1 MPSEKV
7 GSALPLDR
15 QALLEKSKSLLG
27 WPEILEAL
35 AQHAL
40 SPNGRSA
47 CRNLPLALSKS
58 QTEESLAHTEE
69 MHELLGQAKAVPLTG
84 FEDISLHVEK
94 ARAKGVLNVESLE
107 QIGHLLELAGRLKAF
122 FRDKKFSG
130 PNSRFPRL
138 VSEAR
143 QLDPVKPLKA
153 SLDECLDYQGGLKDS
168 ASPDLKR
175 LRTRHRRLRNRIHK
189 RLEAMLTQTEVTPYL
204 QDQFYT
210 QRNQRYVL
218 PVKAED
224 RARFDGIVHDSSG
237 SGATVFLEPA
247 ELIESNN
254 QLKILELEI
263 ANEQQRILKGLSE
276 KVAETAEAILI
287 NQQVLTRLDVLQAKA
302 RLAMQ
307 MSECSEGNAS
317 RPSLNEDARIEL
329 KAARHPLLLLR
340 RENVVPN
347 DLELGNEK
355 KVLVISGPNAGGK
368 TVCLKMLGLLSL
380 MVRAGLFIP
389 ASPDSSLPVFPE
401 VFADIGDEQD
411 LARDISTYS
420 GHLLNI
426 IGILRH
432 AGKHEG
438 SAKSALVLLDE
449 IAASTDPVEGS
460 ALAGAVLRELRDKVA
475 LTVATTH
482 LGSLKVLAENEPG
495 FENAGLEFDSETLAP
510 TYRLRIGV
518 PGLSLGIQTA
528 AILGLPEHLICQA
541 RTLLDS
547 DTVRVDELVRRLEI
561 ERGNL
566 EKDRTAIQAEARGLK
581 ELTEEYRER
590 LERLKEREKGFKRE
604 LKTRVREEIS
614 RAQGEVAEIIQR
626 LKMDRTIR
634 KAKTAKSEL
643 VVMKE
648 KLEDEYPD
656 DIPEGQI
663 PGPDQL
669 KKGATV
675 QVLPFRKTAVLIED
689 APTNACDKSMVRVS
703 MGGIKLTVDPSDLR
717 LLPEEEKKKD
727 TGKKK
732 VSQGYLTYDIEP
744 SPTPP
749 AQSNT
754 LDLRGMRAHE
764 VEPEV
769 VRYLDEACLKGTPNV
784 FIIHG
789 HGTGVLKQMV
799 REYLASSPYVRSF
812 RPGQPGEGGDGVTM
826 AILNPMG

>member
-1 MPSEKV
+1 MPAGKAVSV
-7 GSALPLDR
+7 SPLDR

-35 AQHAL
+35 ARHAL
-40 SPNGRSA
+40 SPRGQSA
-47 CRNLPLALSKS
+47 CRNLPLALSRS
-58 QTEESLAHTEE
+58 QAEESLAYTEE
-69 MHELLGQAKAVPLTG
+69 MHELLGQAKTFPLTG
-84 FEDISLHVEK
+84 FEDISLPVEK
-94 ARAKGVLNVESLE
+94 ARAEGVLTIESLE
-107 QIGHLLELAGRLKAF
+107 QIGHLLEVSGRLKVF
-122 FRDKKFSG
+122 FRDKNFSG
-130 PNSRFPRL
+130 PNSRFPR
-138 VSEAR
+138 VSAEAR
-143 QLDPVKPLKA
+143 QLDPVQTLRA
-153 SLDECLDYQGGLKDS
+153 SLDESLDYQGGLKDS
-168 ASPDLKR
+168 ASPELKR

-189 RLEAMLTQTEVTPYL
+189 RLENMLTQAEITPYL

-218 PVKAED
+218 PVKAEE
-224 RARFDGIVHDSSG
+224 RPRFEGIVHDSSG

-247 ELIESNN
+247 ELIEPNN
-254 QLKILELEI
+254 QLRLLELEI
-263 ANEQQRILKGLSE
+263 VGEEGRILKGLSE
-276 KVAETAEAILI
+276 EVADAAEAILI

-307 MSECSEGNAS
+307 MSEGPEGNAS

-329 KAARHPLLLLR
+329 KVARHPLLLLR
-340 RENVVPN
+340 REDVVPN
-347 DLELGNEK
+347 NLELGKDK
-355 KVLVISGPNAGGK
+355 KVLIISGPNAGGK
-368 TVCLKMLGLLSL
+368 TVCLKMVGLLSL

-432 AGKHEG
+432 AGSSKE
-438 SAKSALVLLDE
+438 SARGALVLLDE
-449 IAASTDPVEGS
+449 IAASTDPVEGA

-495 FENAGLEFDSETLAP
+495 FENAGLEFDPQTLTP

-528 AILGLPEHLICQA
+528 AILGLPERLIHQA

-566 EKDRTAIQAEARGLK
+566 ENDRKAIQAEARGLK

-590 LERLKEREKGFKRE
+590 LERLKEREKGFKQEVKAR
-604 LKTRVREEIS
+604 LREEVS
-614 RAQGEVAEIIQR
+614 RAQEEVAEIIQK
-626 LKMDRTIR
+626 LKMNRTIR
-634 KAKTAKSEL
+634 KAQAAKSEL
-643 VVMKE
+643 EVMKE
-648 KLEDEYPD
+648 RLEDEYPD

-669 KKGATV
+669 KRGLAV
-675 QVLPFRKTAVLIED
+675 QVLPFRKAGVLIED
-689 APTNACDKSMVRVS
+689 APTPACEKSMVRVS
-703 MGGIKLTVDPSDLR
+703 MGGIKITVDAGDLR
-717 LLPEEEKKKD
+717 LLPEKANKKEPGERKALQSD
-727 TGKKK
+727 
-732 VSQGYLTYDIEP
+732 LTFDIEP
-744 SPTPP
+744 SPTPS

-754 LDLRGMRAHE
+754 LDLRGLRAHE
-764 VEPEV
+764 AEAEV

-789 HGTGVLKQMV
+789 HGTGVLKQIV
-799 REYLASSPYVRSF
+799 REYLATSPYVRSF
-812 RPGQPGEGGDGVTM
+812 RPGQPEEGGDGVTM
-826 AILNPMG
+826 VILNRMG